1 MVVFPLDLVGAAFF
15 CYLKEPVVLI
25 TSDCVHWFILS
36 NMSSSSNNKRKLPPD
51 EDETKV
57 ETKDEENKKTTKKP
71 KSNRVTLE
79 IDRKV
84 DIPLSQELLREI
96 YNCVCPG
103 TGKVHP
109 SAQRIQ
115 KRLHDREDLPPVETL
130 RLMVIDIFTTLTN
143 MPKKGDPAPDS
154 GSGTKTIQEF
164 VSEWC
169 NIGAEEYEGKV
180 VVMFYTSTD
189 DGEEWSRTELWEKED
204 YDLCMKH
211 LPEVQVHLPKDNELP
226 TPFDELAQ
234 DTVETKEEILKMV
247 IRRGGARFM
256 FDEDVSDELADDIS
270 HWKYKEQ
277 LAKKK
282 REAARAAMPPPP
294 PPVASSSQS

>member
-1 MVVFPLDLVGAAFF
+1 M
-15 CYLKEPVVLI
+15 
-25 TSDCVHWFILS
+25 TSDYIHWFILS
-36 NMSSSSNNKRKLPPD
+36 NMSSSSNNKRKVSSD
-51 EDETKV
+51 EDDTKV
-57 ETKDEENKKTTKKP
+57 ETKAEEEKKTTKKP
-71 KSNRVTLE
+71 KVNRVTLE
-79 IDRKV
+79 VDRKV

-109 SAQRIQ
+109 NAKRIE

-130 RLMVIDIFTTLTN
+130 RLMVIDIFTTLTS

-180 VVMFYTSTD
+180 VLMFCTITD
-189 DGEEWSRTELWEKED
+189 DGEWSKTELWDKED
-204 YDLCMKH
+204 YDLCMKK
-211 LPEVQVHLPKDNELP
+211 LPEVHLDLPGDNESS
-226 TPFDELAQ
+226 TPFDELVQ
-234 DTVETKEEILKMV
+234 DTVDTKEEILKMV
-247 IRRGGARFM
+247 IRRGGGLFM
-256 FDEDVSDELADDIS
+256 FDEYVSDELADDIS
-270 HWKYKEQ
+270 LWKYEEQ
-277 LAKKK
+277 RAKKK

-294 PPVASSSQS
+294 PPVASSSSQS